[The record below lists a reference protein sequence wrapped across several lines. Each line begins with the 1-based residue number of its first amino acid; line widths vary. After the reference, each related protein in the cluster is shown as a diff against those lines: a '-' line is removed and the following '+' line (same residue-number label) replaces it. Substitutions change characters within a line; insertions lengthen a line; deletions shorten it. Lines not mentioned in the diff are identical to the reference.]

1 MLSLVSSQAFLVS
14 VFLVIRNAKEPS
26 SALQAQL
33 LLSWS
38 KTIPVQYLKM
48 LTERFSQNAQRFS
61 LSYSDA
67 LPLAFCQVGARL

>member
-1 MLSLVSSQAFLVS
+1 MLSLASSQAFLVS

-48 LTERFSQNAQRFS
+48 LNLKMLNLKMPTERFSQVPPE
-61 LSYSDA
+61 L
-67 LPLAFCQVGARL
+67 